1 MRKISALILVL
12 AASLAAS
19 AQRAVML
26 DHDGNAISNNEF
38 VDIRLANPNYPDAT
52 IKTTLADGTVEFR
65 LQKIGQEGKTAP
77 PFQIKTVDGKTISSN
92 DLKGKV
98 VVLNF
103 WFIGCAACAAQ
114 RNLLND
120 FKCKF
125 EGTDTVFIAATADA
139 SGEVKKYL
147 AKNHFDYIQA
157 ADAKPLIDAFVSNPY
172 PRNIVISRDG
182 RIVYWRTV
190 INAWDKFE
198 SLIRTE
204 LAK

>member
-1 MRKISALILVL
+1 MRKVSALILVF
-12 AASLAAS
+12 AASVAAS
-19 AQRAVML
+19 AQRSVML

-52 IKTTLADGTVEFR
+52 IKTTLPDGTVEFR

-77 PFQIKTVDGKTISSN
+77 PFEIKTLDGKTISSAE
-92 DLKGKV
+92 LKGKV

-120 FKCKF
+120 FKPKF
-125 EGTDTVFIAATADA
+125 DGTDTVFIAATADA
-139 SGEVKKYL
+139 AGEVKKYL
-147 AKNHFDYIQA
+147 AKNQFDYVQT

-198 SLIRTE
+198 SVIRTE

>member
-1 MRKISALILVL
+1 MRKVSALILVL
-12 AASLAAS
+12 AASLATS

-38 VDIRLANPNYPDAT
+38 VDIRLANPNYADAT
-52 IKTTLADGTVEFR
+52 IKTTLPDGTVEFR
-65 LQKIGQEGKTAP
+65 LQKIGQEGTTAP
-77 PFQIKTVDGKTISSN
+77 PFEIKTLDGKKISS
-92 DLKGKV
+92 DELKGKV

-103 WFIGCAACAAQ
+103 WFIACAACAAQ
-114 RNLLND
+114 KNLLND
-120 FKCKF
+120 FKRKF
-125 EGTDTVFIAATADA
+125 DGTDTVFIAATADA

-147 AKNHFDYIQA
+147 AKNPFDYVQT
-157 ADAKPLIDAFVSNPY
+157 ADAKPLIDAFISNPY

-198 SLIRTE
+198 SVVRTE